1 MAATQPS
8 NTPFLGYW
16 FSVTGVSATPIGFAE
31 ATLSDVSIAK
41 TAYREGTD
49 DLSMR
54 TLSGL
59 VSYGEVTLNR
69 GLTPALD
76 LYNWIQA
83 VLQKGGGADTRKNLT
98 IALIDAKQTPVATW
112 SLNGA
117 LPIRY
122 EISGFNAASTEVVME
137 TVVLDIGGIT
147 RTL

>member
-16 FSVTGVSATPIGFAE
+16 FSVTGVSSTPIGFAE
-31 ATLSDVSIAK
+31 VTLSDTSIAK

-54 TLSGL
+54 SLSGL
-59 VSYGEVTLNR
+59 VSYGEVTLNK

-76 LYNWIQA
+76 LYSWIQA
-83 VLQKGGGADTRKNLT
+83 VLQKGGEAGTRRNLSVS
-98 IALIDAKQTPVATW
+98 LIDAKQKPVASW
-112 SLNGA
+112 NLNGA

-122 EISGFNAASTEVVME
+122 AISGFSAASTEVVME
-137 TVVLDIGGIT
+137 TIVLDIGSFV